1 MRTPG
6 NNTHTPPPPLPPFQ
20 PSIPANNHIEPGENI
35 TPITPKKAGPVD
47 STRVAEEVK
56 GGQGTPVPP

>member
-1 MRTPG
+1 MNEFEAVTNSANGPII
-6 NNTHTPPPPLPPFQ
+6 FQ
-20 PSIPANNHIEPGENI
+20 PPIPTNNHVEPGKNI
-35 TPITPKKAGPVD
+35 TLITPKKAGPVD